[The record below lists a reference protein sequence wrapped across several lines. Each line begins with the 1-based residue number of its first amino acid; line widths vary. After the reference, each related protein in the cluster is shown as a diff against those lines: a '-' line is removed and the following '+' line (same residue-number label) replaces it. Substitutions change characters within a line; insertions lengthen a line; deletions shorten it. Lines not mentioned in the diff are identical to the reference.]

1 MQKSNE
7 NGREKQLDIK
17 RIIIGGAIGIAVMC
31 MMCLMM
37 ACLVIFKLV
46 PSELTALYAA
56 ISGLV
61 GGFLAAAAVGA
72 KGKILIY
79 VPSVF
84 VFMSAMVF
92 LLGEL
97 IFSRPFSLSS
107 NPYMMIALL
116 FGLSLGSAVVNRR

>member
-17 RIIIGGAIGIAVMC
+17 RMIIGGSIGVAVMC

-37 ACLVIFKLV
+37 ACLAIFKII
-46 PSELTALYAA
+46 PSELTAVYAA
-56 ISGLV
+56 LSGLI
-61 GGFLAAAAVGA
+61 GGFLASAAVGG

-79 VPSVF
+79 VPALL
-84 VFMSAMVF
+84 VFMSALIFV
-92 LLGEL
+92 LGEL
-97 IFSRPFSLSS
+97 LFSRPFSLSS
-107 NPYMMIALL
+107 NPYMIIALL